1 MIPADEHFR
10 RLAAL
15 LQLESE
21 AEARQTLER
30 VRRLSAAEAERGGDC
45 LLDLVVRDESAG
57 LGGRFVVTLGKRTG
71 SALPWTRLQVGSPR
85 SEERRV
91 GKEWRSRLGGGH

>member
-30 VRRLSAAEAERGGDC
+30 VRQLSAAEAERGGDC
-45 LLDLVVRDESAG
+45 LLNMIVRDEVAG
-57 LGGRFVVTLGKRTG
+57 LGGRVVVTLGKRG
-71 SALPWTRLQVGSPR
+71 GAVLPWTRLQVGSPVLLSLKGR
-85 SEERRV
+85 ASDPGRR
-91 GKEWRSRLGGGH
+91 G